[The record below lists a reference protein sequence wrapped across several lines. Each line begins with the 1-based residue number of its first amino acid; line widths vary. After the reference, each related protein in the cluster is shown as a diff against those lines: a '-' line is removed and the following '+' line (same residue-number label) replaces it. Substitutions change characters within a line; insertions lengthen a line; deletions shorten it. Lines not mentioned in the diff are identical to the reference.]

1 MIISGIQLASNNEG
15 RYNAFM
21 NEQRYWPDSNRVGVL
36 ISTVLLAFA
45 LTRLIQAPEFNL
57 EIQLPGFFL
66 TLPLNIS
73 TAMNLLT
80 AGLTATGMD
89 WLLRGHPSLNNKP
102 TFQWWLLPTL
112 TTFVISV
119 PLSFLPHGAAWWIGF
134 AIGGVFLFFIFL
146 AEYIVVDSGAPY
158 YAISM
163 AGLTAISYTLFFILA
178 IALRFSG
185 ARLYVLIPGLFLASA
200 LTSLR
205 ILHLRLSGLWE
216 YAWAIG
222 IAFAC
227 VQVAA
232 GLHYWPLSPIQ
243 FGLML
248 IGPLYGLTTLA
259 VNLGE
264 GLPARRAAL
273 EPAIVIVL
281 AWGLAIFIQ

>member
-1 MIISGIQLASNNEG
+1 
-15 RYNAFM
+15 M

-36 ISTVLLAFA
+36 TSTVLLAFA

-66 TLPLNIS
+66 SLPLNLS
-73 TAMNLLT
+73 TAMSFLT

-89 WLLRGHPSLNNKP
+89 WLLRGHPSLNNQR

-119 PLSFLPHGAAWWIGF
+119 PLSFLPDGTAWWMGF
-134 AIGGVFLFFIFL
+134 AIGGAFLFFVFL

-178 IALRFSG
+178 IALRLSG
-185 ARLYVLIPGLFLASA
+185 ARLYVLIPGLFLATA

-222 IAFAC
+222 IALAC
-227 VQVAA
+227 AQVAA

-248 IGPLYGLTTLA
+248 IGPLYGLTNLA

-264 GLPARRAAL
+264 GLPARRAML
-273 EPAIVIVL
+273 EPAIVTAL